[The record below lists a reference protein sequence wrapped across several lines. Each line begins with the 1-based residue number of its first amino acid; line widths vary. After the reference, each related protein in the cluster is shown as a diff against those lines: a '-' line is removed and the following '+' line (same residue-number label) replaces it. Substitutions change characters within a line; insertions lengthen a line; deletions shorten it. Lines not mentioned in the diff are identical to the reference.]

1 MLTRTAALE
10 TDGRKILTGDVR
22 STVAQQHHQMNCPLQ
37 RHERNC
43 DAATHINQMLLGSE
57 LESVKAIW
65 METSERK
72 ITKVTGT
79 TAHQRHMA
87 ALMSGHPFGPPL
99 LTCMCVWRNHGLAH
113 ALGL

>member
-1 MLTRTAALE
+1 ME
-10 TDGRKILTGDVR
+10 GKILTGDVR

-43 DAATHINQMLLGSE
+43 DAATHVNQMLLGIE
-57 LESVKAIW
+57 LESVNAIW

-79 TAHQRHMA
+79 TAHA
-87 ALMSGHPFGPPL
+87 AP
-99 LTCMCVWRNHGLAH
+99 HGSTDVRSSLWPAIDI
-113 ALGL
+113 GGEEC